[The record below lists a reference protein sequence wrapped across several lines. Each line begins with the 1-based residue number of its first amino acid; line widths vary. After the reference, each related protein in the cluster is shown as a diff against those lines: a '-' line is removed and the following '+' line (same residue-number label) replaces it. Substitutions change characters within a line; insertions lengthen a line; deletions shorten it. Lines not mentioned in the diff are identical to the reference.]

1 MSEAPLLSLNQAID
15 RAAALLATDAAAAER
30 EARGALARAPRDA
43 RAALI
48 LASALR
54 RCGDAPGALA
64 ILRPLAAA
72 YPKAALTQYEF
83 GVALTLSGEP
93 GRGIEA
99 LRRATALGPD
109 HADAW
114 RALGETLFAEGD
126 NAGAEAAFAWHRRAR
141 VRDPRLKPAA
151 EALFA
156 GRLAEAEQSLR
167 RCLSAH
173 PDDPPALQM
182 LADILAQGAR
192 YADAEALLARCLDLA
207 PGLDGARFAYA
218 DALFHQQKGAKAA
231 AELERLLAAD
241 PANPAHGN
249 LMAACLELVGDFDR
263 ALAIYERLLGA
274 HGRQPLLWLNY
285 GHMLRTVGRRE
296 DAAAAYRRGI
306 ALAPALGEAYLGLA
320 NLQTPPTASEAA
332 AMGREAERPGLA
344 PRDRAYLSFA
354 LGRALEA
361 NGDAGAAFASYARG
375 AALRR
380 AETRYDARDF
390 TAYVQSCIGVFSAE
404 FLAARRDFGAEAD
417 DPIFIVGLHRSGS
430 TLIEQILASHSQ
442 VEGTMELPDVGLIA
456 RDLGWSSPG
465 ADYPARLADL
475 SREAAAALGRRFIE
489 ATRPHRRLGRR
500 LFVDKM
506 PNNFQHLGLI
516 QLMLPRARIIDARR
530 HPCGACVSAFKQHF
544 TDAQAFTYDLGDLGR
559 YYRDYVALMDHFDAV
574 LPGRVHRVI
583 YEDMVEDTEG
593 EVRRLLA
600 HCGLDFEPACLAF
613 YDNDRAVRT
622 VSSEQVRRPIYREG
636 LDQWR
641 RFEPWLGP
649 LKAALGP
656 ALEGWRGRPAARQ

>member
-1 MSEAPLLSLNQAID
+1 MSEAPASSLNQAID
-15 RAAALLATDAAAAER
+15 RAASLLATDAASAER
-30 EARGALARAPRDA
+30 EARAALARAPRDP

-54 RCGDAPGALA
+54 RRGDARGALA

-83 GVALTLSGEP
+83 GVALTLTGEP
-93 GRGIEA
+93 GRGIET
-99 LRRATALGPD
+99 LRRATALNRD

-114 RALGETLFAEGD
+114 RALGEALFAEGD
-126 NAGAEAAFAWHRRAR
+126 NAGAEAAFAQHRRAR
-141 VRDPRLKPAA
+141 VGDPRLKPAA

-156 GRLAEAEQSLR
+156 GRVAEAEQSLR
-167 RCLSAH
+167 RCLAVQ
-173 PDDPPALQM
+173 PDDPQALQM
-182 LADILAQGAR
+182 LAAIFARGAR
-192 YADAEALLARCLDLA
+192 HADAEALLARCLALA

-218 DALFHQQKGAKAA
+218 DALFHQQKGAEAT

-241 PANPAHGN
+241 PANPAYGN

-263 ALAIYERLLGA
+263 ALAIYESLLAA
-274 HGRQPLLWLNY
+274 HGKQPLLWLNY
-285 GHMLRTVGRRE
+285 GHILRTVGRRD
-296 DAAAAYRRGI
+296 DAAAAYRRGL
-306 ALAPALGEAYLGLA
+306 ALDPALGEAYLGLA
-320 NLQTPPTASEAA
+320 NLQTPLTASEAA
-332 AMGREAERPGLA
+332 AMSREVERPELA

-361 NGDAGAAFASYARG
+361 RGDSAAAFASYARG

-380 AETRYDARDF
+380 AETPYDARDF
-390 TAYVQSCIGVFSAE
+390 TDYVRNCIGVFTAE

-456 RDLGWSSPG
+456 RDLGWSSCV
-465 ADYPARLADL
+465 ADYPACLSDL
-475 SREAAAALGRRFIE
+475 SGEQAAALGRRFIE
-489 ATRPHRRLGRR
+489 ATRAQRRLGRR
-500 LFVDKM
+500 FFVDKM

-516 QLMLPRARIIDARR
+516 QLMLPRAKVIDARR
-530 HPCGACVSAFKQHF
+530 HPFGACVSAFRQHF
-544 TDAQAFTYDLGDLGR
+544 ADAQAFTYDLGDLGR

-583 YEDMVEDTEG
+583 YEDMVEDTEA

-613 YDNDRAVRT
+613 YDNARAVRT

-649 LKAALGP
+649 LKDALGP
-656 ALEGWRGRPAARQ
+656 ALEGWRRAD

>member
-1 MSEAPLLSLNQAID
+1 MFEAPSVSLNQAID
-15 RAAALLATDAAAAER
+15 RAAALLATDPSAAER
-30 EARGALARAPRDA
+30 EARAALARSPRDP
-43 RAALI
+43 RASLI

-54 RCGDAPGALA
+54 RRGDANGALA

-83 GVALTLSGEP
+83 GVALTLTGEP
-93 GRGIEA
+93 AAGIAA

-109 HADAW
+109 HAEAW
-114 RALGETLFAEGD
+114 RALGEALFAEGD
-126 NAGAEAAFAWHRRAR
+126 NAGAEAAFAQHRRTR

-167 RCLSAH
+167 RSLTAH

-182 LADILAQGAR
+182 LADILARGAR
-192 YADAEALLARCLDLA
+192 YADAEALLARCVRLA

-218 DALFHQQKGAKAA
+218 DALFHQQKGAEAA
-231 AELERLLAAD
+231 AELEQLLAAD
-241 PANPAHGN
+241 PANPAYGN
-249 LMAACLELVGDFDR
+249 LMAACLELVGDFER
-263 ALAIYERLLGA
+263 SLAIYEGLLAA
-274 HGRQPLLWLNY
+274 HARQPLLWLNY

-296 DAAAAYRRGI
+296 DAAGAYRRAI
-306 ALAPALGEAYLGLA
+306 ALGPGLGEAYLGLA
-320 NLQTPPTASEAA
+320 NLQTPLTAGEAA
-332 AMGREAERPGLA
+332 AMAREVERPELTR
-344 PRDRAYLSFA
+344 RDRAYLSFA

-361 NGDAGAAFASYARG
+361 SGDAAAALASYARG

-380 AETRYDARDF
+380 AETPYDARDF
-390 TAYVQSCIGVFSAE
+390 TAYVETCIGVFSAE
-404 FLAARRDFGAEAD
+404 FLADRHDFGAEAD

-430 TLIEQILASHSQ
+430 TLIEQILSSHSE

-456 RDLGWSSPG
+456 RDLGWASPG
-465 ADYPARLADL
+465 ADYPASLAGL

-489 ATRPHRRLGRR
+489 ATRPQRRLGRR
-500 LFVDKM
+500 CFVDKM

-530 HPCGACVSAFKQHF
+530 HPLGACVSAFKQHF
-544 TDAQAFTYDLGDLGR
+544 PDAQPFTYDLGDLGR

-583 YEDMVEDTEG
+583 YEDMVEDTEA

-649 LKAALGP
+649 LKDALGP
-656 ALEGWRGRPAARQ
+656 ALEGWRGRQ

>member
-15 RAAALLATDAAAAER
+15 RAAALLATDPASAEHAARA
-30 EARGALARAPRDA
+30 ALARSPRDP
-43 RAALI
+43 RASLI

-54 RCGDAPGALA
+54 RRGDARGALT

-83 GVALTLSGEP
+83 GVALTLTGDSASG
-93 GRGIEA
+93 IAA
-99 LRRATALGPD
+99 LRRATALNRD
-109 HADAW
+109 HADGW
-114 RALGETLFAEGD
+114 RALGEALFAEAD
-126 NAGAEAAFAWHRRAR
+126 NAGAEAAFAQHRRVR

-151 EALFA
+151 EAQFA

-167 RCLSAH
+167 HALMAQ
-173 PDDPPALQM
+173 PDDPPALQL
-182 LADILAQGAR
+182 LAEILARGAH
-192 YADAEALLARCLDLA
+192 YAEAEALLARCLRLS

-218 DALFHQQKGAKAA
+218 DALFHQQKGAAAA
-231 AELERLLAAD
+231 AELERLIAAD
-241 PANPAHGN
+241 PANPAYGN
-249 LMAACLELVGDFDR
+249 LMAACLELLGDFDR
-263 ALAIYERLLGA
+263 ALAIYEGLLGA
-274 HGRQPLLWLNY
+274 NGKQPLLWLNY
-285 GHMLRTVGRRE
+285 GHVLRTVGRRE
-296 DAAAAYRRGI
+296 DAAAAYRRAI
-306 ALAPALGEAYLGLA
+306 ALGPGLGEAYLGLA
-320 NLQTPPTASEAA
+320 NLQTPLTAGEAA
-332 AMGREAERPGLA
+332 AMAREVERPELTR
-344 PRDRAYLSFA
+344 RDRAYLSFA

-361 NGDAGAAFASYARG
+361 GDAAAAFASYARG

-380 AETRYDARDF
+380 AETPYDAHDF
-390 TAYVQSCIGVFSAE
+390 TAYVEKCISVFSAE
-404 FLAARRDFGAEAD
+404 FLADRRDFGAEAD

-430 TLIEQILASHSQ
+430 TLIEQILASHSE

-456 RDLGWSSPG
+456 RDLGWASPG
-465 ADYPARLADL
+465 ADYPASLAGL
-475 SREAAAALGRRFIE
+475 SREAAAALARRFID
-489 ATRPHRRLGRR
+489 ATRAQRRLGRR
-500 LFVDKM
+500 FFVDKM

-530 HPCGACVSAFKQHF
+530 HPLGACVSAFKQHF
-544 TDAQAFTYDLGDLGR
+544 PDAQAFTYDLGDLGR

-600 HCGLDFEPACLAF
+600 HCGLGFESACLAF

-649 LKAALGP
+649 LKDALGP
-656 ALEGWRGRPAARQ
+656 ALEGWRGARQ